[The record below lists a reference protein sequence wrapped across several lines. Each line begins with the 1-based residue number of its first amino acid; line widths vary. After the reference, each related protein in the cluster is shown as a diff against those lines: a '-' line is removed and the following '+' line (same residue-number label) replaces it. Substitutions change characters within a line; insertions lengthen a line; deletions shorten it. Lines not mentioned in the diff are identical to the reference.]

1 MSMDSSTLH
10 QLWLVVEETQTT
22 QLLRLSDRDLIQ
34 DIIERLDDRKPL
46 TRDEAK
52 VISSYLQART
62 LLIRD
67 IAGARLACG

>member
-1 MSMDSSTLH
+1 MDSSTLH

-34 DIIERLDDRKPL
+34 DIIERLDHRKPL

-52 VISSYLQART
+52 VVSSYLQART
-62 LLIRD
+62 PLIRD